1 MISIEKGNIEE
12 DILGN
17 VINIPGQVL
26 QNEEEVIFYFAPLN
40 I

>member
-17 VINIPGQVL
+17 VINIPGQVI
-26 QNEEEVIFYFAPLN
+26 QNEEEVIFYFSPLN